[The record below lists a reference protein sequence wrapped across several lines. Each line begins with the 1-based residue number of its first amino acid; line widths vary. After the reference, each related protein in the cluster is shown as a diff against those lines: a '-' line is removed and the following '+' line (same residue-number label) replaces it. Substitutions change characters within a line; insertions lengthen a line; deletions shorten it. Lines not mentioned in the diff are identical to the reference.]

1 MKEVMKATTALQQIK
16 SRESLPN
23 TVMCSEP
30 GSRHFHDYLK
40 EHVVNISLPHLWNC
54 RGLEE
59 QTLFFFFLIFY
70 FILLITAFK
79 ICFKKENFQL
89 LTSVTVLTVQELTQ
103 GKPTFFF

>member
-1 MKEVMKATTALQQIK
+1 MKEIMKASTALQQIK

-23 TVMCSEP
+23 TVMCSKP

-59 QTLFFFFLIFY
+59 QTLFFFFPNFLFHI
-70 FILLITAFK
+70 INN
-79 ICFKKENFQL
+79 CF
-89 LTSVTVLTVQELTQ
+89 
-103 GKPTFFF
+103 